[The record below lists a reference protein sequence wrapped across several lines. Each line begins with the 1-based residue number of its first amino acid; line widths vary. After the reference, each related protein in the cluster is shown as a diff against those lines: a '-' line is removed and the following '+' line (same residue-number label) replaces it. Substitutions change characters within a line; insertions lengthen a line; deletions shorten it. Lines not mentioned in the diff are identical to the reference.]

1 MVLGT
6 KLQRQAHSREGRE
19 HVYSRKQ
26 VTALLQE
33 PVRLVRP
40 GVDVGNHEEHHLSD
54 VAVSEGAWDDAWRGG
69 LGRGVRLN

>member
-6 KLQRQAHSREGRE
+6 KLQRQAHSREGRK

-33 PVRLVRP
+33 PARLLRP
-40 GVDVGNHEEHHLSD
+40 GVDMGSHEERHLSG
-54 VAVSEGAWDDAWRGG
+54 VAIGCE
-69 LGRGVRLN
+69 